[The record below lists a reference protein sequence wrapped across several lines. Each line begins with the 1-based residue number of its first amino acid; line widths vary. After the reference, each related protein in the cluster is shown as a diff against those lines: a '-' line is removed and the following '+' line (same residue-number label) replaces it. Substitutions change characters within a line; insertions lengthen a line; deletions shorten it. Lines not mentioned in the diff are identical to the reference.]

1 MIVTSVDVV
10 IKNIWKW
17 ILPLYIF
24 IYLYIYLYRL
34 VLYNIMCHRNPRV
47 ATMQTLSSF
56 VTPEVLVMTTT
67 GVPSEDNIGFGRLAI
82 ITSIKLINHYYT
94 IIDARSLRCSYDTV
108 TLRSLG
114 CTGHTVRFTVPF
126 FFKIWIILRMDYD
139 LSQWVIFGCLFC

>member
-1 MIVTSVDVV
+1 MWWSKIFGSEYCRYTFS
-10 IKNIWKW
+10 
-17 ILPLYIF
+17 F
-24 IYLYIYLYRL
+24 IYTYIYTGLCYTISC
-34 VLYNIMCHRNPRV
+34 VTEIHDF

-82 ITSIKLINHYYT
+82 ITSMKLINHYYT
-94 IIDARSLRCSYDTV
+94 IIDARSLRCSDDTV

-114 CTGHTVRFTVPF
+114 CTGHTVRFTVPC